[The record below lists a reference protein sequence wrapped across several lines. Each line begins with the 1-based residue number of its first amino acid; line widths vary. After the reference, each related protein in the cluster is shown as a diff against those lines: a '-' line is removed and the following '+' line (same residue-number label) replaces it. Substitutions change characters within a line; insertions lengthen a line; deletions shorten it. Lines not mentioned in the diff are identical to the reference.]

1 MLLHHAFARR
11 RARGEDIVLGTI
23 LEPALGV
30 IRRTLVRAAQV
41 EPAHLDIVALRLV
54 PDHDL
59 FGALDTAALVAFAP
73 HRGFG
78 STDRR
83 RRFGIGYRA
92 FKPFHVDV
100 GLAASIR
107 DPNPSAY
114 ATTGRTSG
122 HVSRNIVAGHSLPW
136 SVEPHRKHNEVIK
149 RNLTNIGIIGNRKRR
164 SRSHSLVLRVNV
176 GRRNTTLGR
185 VLSLS
190 ERIGRSRM
198 WLAVRPLGG
207 VLSVE

>member
-1 MLLHHAFARR
+1 MNEYECDARQKQASMPTGLRNADDARSPRPIISLHQSTIERLCFCTMRLPDDEPVAKISFWAPVYNAQTAQSRT
-11 RARGEDIVLGTI
+11 RARYRTHPLTI

-41 EPAHLDIVALRLV
+41 EPAHLDIVVLRLV

-59 FGALDTAALVAFAP
+59 FGALDTAALVVFAP

-107 DPNPSAY
+107 DLERSIDSDDP
-114 ATTGRTSG
+114 
-122 HVSRNIVAGHSLPW
+122 HM
-136 SVEPHRKHNEVIK
+136 HRK
-149 RNLTNIGIIGNRKRR
+149 
-164 SRSHSLVLRVNV
+164 
-176 GRRNTTLGR
+176 
-185 VLSLS
+185 
-190 ERIGRSRM
+190 
-198 WLAVRPLGG
+198 
-207 VLSVE
+207 